1 MAKRKTK
8 KVDLKPTNLEESE
21 LKSLQ
26 ELVNKIEMLQREAG
40 VLEQRKHGVMHALT
54 KLQEQV
60 NEMQVELEKIYGKA
74 DVDVRTGELKY
85 HEDNGEVNS

>member
-1 MAKRKTK
+1 MAKRKTA
-8 KVDLKPTNLEESE
+8 KVDLKPKNLTEDE

-26 ELVNKIEMLQREAG
+26 ELVTKIEMLQREAG

-54 KLQEQV
+54 TLQDQV

-85 HEDNGEVNS
+85 HEDNGKADS